1 MTGLTIVSGEKSTAR
16 LKRIFQF
23 HVDDHQKVKNSLLG
37 SILLKFRG
45 KPSMLVQSEFFT
57 AADGEPVAV
66 ENAGGK
72 GEVLLI
78 CEHASRRL
86 PERYGNLGLPEE
98 ALASHIAWDPGAL
111 AVARLMSKGLD
122 ATLIHQRF
130 SRLIYDCNRPPDS
143 PAAMRDVSEVF
154 RIPGN
159 ENLSDVEKSRRTT
172 ALYMPFH
179 GRIREEIAARRARGQ
194 ASVLVTVH
202 SFTPVYF
209 GKARPVEIGIL
220 HDADSRLADRML
232 KAASDT
238 HLYRVERNEPY
249 GPADGVTH
257 TLEVHAL
264 PAGLLN
270 VMIEVRNDL
279 IADETGQGVAADFLT
294 GLLRESLADIPR

>member
-1 MTGLTIVSGEKSTAR
+1 
-16 LKRIFQF
+16 
-23 HVDDHQKVKNSLLG
+23 
-37 SILLKFRG
+37 
-45 KPSMLVQSEFFT
+45 MLVQSEFFT
-57 AADGEPVAV
+57 EADGEPVAV
-66 ENAGGK
+66 DNADGRGD
-72 GEVLLI
+72 VLLV

-86 PERYGNLGLPEE
+86 PERYGDLGLSAD

-111 AVARLMSKGLD
+111 AVSRLMSKSLD

-143 PAAMRDVSEVF
+143 PAAIRDVSEIF

-159 ENLSDVEKSRRTT
+159 ENLSEAEKSRRTT
-172 ALYMPFH
+172 ALYLPFH
-179 GRIREEIAARRARGQ
+179 GRIREEIGARRERGLQ
-194 ASVLVTVH
+194 TVLVTIH

-209 GKARPVEIGIL
+209 GKERPVEIGVL
-220 HDADSRLADRML
+220 HDTDSRLADRML
-232 KAASDT
+232 QAASDT

-270 VMIEVRNDL
+270 VMIEIRNDL
-279 IADETGQGVAADFLT
+279 ITDETGQGVVADFLT
-294 GLLRESLADIPR
+294 GLLRESLAEIQR